1 MKVLYHKNKWTV
13 IIEDDIRNLSN
24 EDLFEVARLLS
35 KQTVVVFPNPA
46 DITPEEQLQ
55 KAEVIG
61 KVMKQKNKNRSNP
74 INIIDGVIRVTGKKN
89 EKGEPGLFGHTS
101 ALDWHANQASN
112 INRDPI
118 VWMYC
123 VEGMKGSRT
132 SFINMISVYE
142 SLPEEFK
149 KTISKKRCYFGYE
162 IGRYSTTP
170 YFKNH
175 VNKEQMFNL
184 VMTTSAEKTGLYYPF
199 LQVFGMEDTTETEFK
214 TLHNELIKYITEEKH
229 TYHHEWIDGQ
239 IVLSDQWLSL
249 HKRWEFNKMEQ
260 RVLHR
265 IAFNY
270 ENVYKRYP

>member
-118 VWMYC
+118 VWMYG